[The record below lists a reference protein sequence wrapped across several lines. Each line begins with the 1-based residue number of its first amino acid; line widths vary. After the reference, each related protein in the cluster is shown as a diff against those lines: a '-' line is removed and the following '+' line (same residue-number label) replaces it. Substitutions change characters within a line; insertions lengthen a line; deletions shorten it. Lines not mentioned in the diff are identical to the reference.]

1 MNYVTVIKSLP
12 LTFNMVSRYV
22 LPSVLFTNRAQC
34 YLSMNKWEQAIDD
47 CTEAIIRSYEGT
59 DPLHI
64 HVHEKTLDV
73 NIKQNIN

>member
-1 MNYVTVIKSLP
+1 
-12 LTFNMVSRYV
+12 
-22 LPSVLFTNRAQC
+22 
-34 YLSMNKWEQAIDD
+34 MNKWEQAIDD